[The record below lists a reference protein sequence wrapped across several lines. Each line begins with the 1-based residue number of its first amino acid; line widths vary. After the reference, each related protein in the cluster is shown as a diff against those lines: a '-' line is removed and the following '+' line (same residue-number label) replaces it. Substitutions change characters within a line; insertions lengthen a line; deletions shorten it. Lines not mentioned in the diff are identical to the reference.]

1 MEKSHAAIRIFF
13 MDVYANQDSFASRRK
28 LMQMELLYDVGL
40 ELSSTLDPE
49 LLINEIIHR
58 SAMMVDARSVALIK
72 RNAEGHFF
80 LAAEAAI
87 HSAPSV
93 LFELSEMEHVWDSG
107 NSQDVNLG
115 VESWE
120 YLHITRLDG
129 LNQASALLVIAD
141 KEHPDG
147 SVGAFDSDDKA
158 LIMAFTSQAG
168 AALRNA
174 ELHHNLHQTY
184 VEIER
189 NEFQKRRK
197 LLQME
202 MLYEI
207 GLELSSSLDPIL
219 ILEEILNRSL
229 VMVDARSAALVVRN
243 DSTRC
248 FEVSSEVSA
257 EAFPNVI
264 LENPI
269 LDKVWS
275 TRSADSFKRDEMDWT
290 NVLVLPVCSQEYI
303 GGLLIIADKESVDG
317 SAGAFEEEDQS
328 LLQSFA
334 YQAGSALNN
343 AVLYR
348 DLGDSLEK
356 LRKSQESR
364 EFVQSAFGSYLS
376 PVVVEQIIKNPDM
389 VKERGGEERVMTA
402 LFSDIAEFST
412 ISEVLTPNELVDFI
426 NVYLTEMCEIIERYG
441 GTIDK
446 FEGDAVVAF
455 FGAPI
460 YFEDHASR
468 AVLACIEQQNKLR
481 VLREKW
487 RLTEVL
493 PAKLRALADSWES
506 NGKTFMQVRMGLAAG
521 PMVVGNMG
529 SKTRADYTMMGD
541 TVNLASRLEGL
552 QKFYGTSIAINGSIR
567 DQVKDDI
574 EIRKLDDIQ
583 VMGKSETVSVY
594 EVLGERGSLS
604 DSERAA
610 MALYQEGLGAYAE
623 YNFMTARHMFEE
635 ALRLKPQDGPSALYS
650 KRCLEYEANPP
661 EDLIFRMSQK

>member
-1 MEKSHAAIRIFF
+1 MSV
-13 MDVYANQDSFASRRK
+13 DANQDSFASRRK

-72 RNAEGHFF
+72 RTANGSFIS
-80 LAAEAAI
+80 AAEAAT
-87 HSAPSV
+87 HNVPSV
-93 LFELSEMEHVWDSG
+93 LLGLNEMNNVWDSG
-107 NSQDVNLG
+107 EPKDINLG
-115 VESWE
+115 VEGWE
-120 YLHITRLDG
+120 NIHITRLDG
-129 LNQASALLVIAD
+129 LDQAKALLIIAD
-141 KEHPDG
+141 KEYPDG
-147 SVGAFDSDDKA
+147 STGTFDSDDKA
-158 LIMAFTSQAG
+158 LIMAFISQAG

-174 ELHHNLHQTY
+174 ELHQSLRQTY
-184 VEIER
+184 LEIEK

-207 GLELSSSLDPIL
+207 GLELNSSLEPTL

-229 VMVDARSAALVVRN
+229 VMVDARSAAMIVRN
-243 DSTRC
+243 DSNN
-248 FEVSSEVSA
+248 FEVSSEVST
-257 EAFPNVI
+257 EVFPSVI

-275 TRSADSFKRDEMDWT
+275 TRSAVSFKRDDMDWT
-290 NVLVLPVCSQEYI
+290 NVLVFPVCSQEYI

-334 YQAGSALNN
+334 YQAGSALKN

-348 DLGDSLEK
+348 DLGDSLEE

-402 LFSDIAEFST
+402 LFTDIAEFST

-468 AVLACIEQQNKLR
+468 AVLACIEQQKKLR

-487 RLTEVL
+487 RITEVL

-552 QKFYGTSIAINGSIR
+552 QKFYGTSIAINGSIG

-583 VMGKSETVSVY
+583 VMGKSEMVSVY
-594 EVLGERGSLS
+594 EVLGERGCLS

-623 YNFMTARHMFEE
+623 YNFLTARHMFEE
-635 ALRLKPQDGPSALYS
+635 ALRLKPQDGPSALYL